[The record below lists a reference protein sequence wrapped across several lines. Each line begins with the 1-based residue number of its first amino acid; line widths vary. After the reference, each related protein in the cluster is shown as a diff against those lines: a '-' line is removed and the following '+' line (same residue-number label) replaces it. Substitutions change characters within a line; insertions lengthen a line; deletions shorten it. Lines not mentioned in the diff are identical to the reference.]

1 VLAGASLVAMSGSTT
16 CPGCG
21 LRLPASGLPRDP
33 RRNASPECW
42 QVYGEVQGFALNHL
56 ELVRDL
62 QQLTV
67 DAYAAQHAP
76 REVGGDVP
84 PISVAYA
91 LVGLHLALDR
101 GLSGREVRAAHQRM
115 GRPDPSWT
123 RLPTPTRT
131 GAMTVFDVATAGA
144 MVGSVAG
151 HAQAVRAWAAAVW
164 QAWTVQQARVAA
176 LARRLLR

>member
-1 VLAGASLVAMSGSTT
+1 MKRDTMRCSTT

-21 LRLPASGLPRDP
+21 VRLPASGLPWDP

-42 QVYGEVQGFALNHL
+42 QLYGGVQGFELNHP

-62 QQLTV
+62 HQLTV

-76 REVGGDVP
+76 RGAAGDVP

-101 GLSGREVRAAHQRM
+101 GLSGTEVRAAHQRM
-115 GRPDPSWT
+115 GRPDPSWP
-123 RLPTPTRT
+123 RLPAPERS
-131 GAMTVFDVATAGA
+131 GSITVFDVAAAGA
-144 MVGSVAG
+144 MVDSVAG
-151 HAQAVRAWAAAVW
+151 HAKAVRAWAAAVW
-164 QAWTVQQARVAA
+164 QAWAADHATVDA
-176 LARRLLR
+176 LAARLLR